1 MASISRSLPL
11 SLVNKAM
18 KGVCKLRRKDMMTT
32 GFFIELATIKDIWL
46 QLVVF

>member
-32 GFFIELATIKDIWL
+32 GFFIELADN
-46 QLVVF
+46 QRYLVTAGFF